1 MTENVLERAEA
12 SADSGRATQAPDT
25 ANVSSVSLPT
35 EPASSAAQRPRSS
48 RTRTGLFM
56 LLPVVLLGA
65 GWAYLAGGRFVSTD
79 SAYIQA
85 ERVGVATDVSGLV
98 ASVEVQDNQ
107 QVSKGQVLFRLR
119 GAAFETALASAR
131 AELGT
136 VRNEL
141 MNLKASY
148 DQALAEVAQAQAEL
162 PYHQENLRRQEQL
175 LKVSAV
181 SKTNYDD
188 AHHALETNQQR
199 VAVAKAK
206 AKAVLAQLGGQAG
219 LPVDRYPTYQKAQAA
234 VDDAQRM
241 LADSVVRAPFDGIV
255 TQVDTLQVGSY
266 LQASQAGVS
275 LVSSDRLWVAA
286 SPKETEL
293 THVTVGQPVEIT
305 VDSYPGQAWH
315 GVVESLSPASG
326 SSFALLPAQNTTG
339 NWVKVVQRI
348 PIRIRIDD
356 AAGKPALRHGMS
368 VEARIDTGR
377 SRGLPEGVSQLFA
390 GEAPGHE

>member
-1 MTENVLERAEA
+1 MSEITPHSNK
-12 SADSGRATQAPDT
+12 
-25 ANVSSVSLPT
+25 
-35 EPASSAAQRPRSS
+35 
-48 RTRTGLFM
+48 TRTGLFL
-56 LLPVVLLGA
+56 LLPVILLGTA
-65 GWAYLAGGRFVSTD
+65 WAYLTGGRYIATD

-98 ASVEVQDNQ
+98 AEVEVQDNQ

-119 GAAFETALASAR
+119 AMPFETVLASAR

-136 VRNEL
+136 VLNEL

-148 DQALAEVAQAQAEL
+148 DQALAEVAQAQDEL
-162 PYHQENLRRQEQL
+162 PYHQENVRRYGQL

-188 AHHALETNQQR
+188 ARHKLDINLQQ
-199 VAVAKAK
+199 VAVAKAR
-206 AKAVLAQLGGQAG
+206 AQAVLAQLGGQAG
-219 LPVDRYPTYQKAQAA
+219 LAVDRYPTYQKAQAA
-234 VDDAQRM
+234 VADAERM

-255 TQVDTLQVGSY
+255 TQVDSLQVGSY
-266 LQASQAGVS
+266 LQAAQAGLS
-275 LVSSDRLWVAA
+275 LISSDKLWVAA

-293 THVTVGQPVEIT
+293 THVVPGKTVEFT
-305 VDSYPGQAWH
+305 VDSYPGQVWH

-326 SSFALLPAQNTTG
+326 ASFALLPAQNTTG

-356 AAGKPALRHGMS
+356 GAGKPALRHGMS
-368 VEARIDTGR
+368 VEAEIDTGHH
-377 SRGLPEGVSQLFA
+377 RGVPSGIAQLFA
-390 GEAPGHE
+390 SKALSHE